1 MGYLLPQEG
10 PTGWLNAFALA
21 LRSPWLLFY
30 LILIYAIFCCSF
42 NSQIG
47 STAPGKVAFD
57 KRWIRARTGAC
68 TMSLSMEQV
77 ARLTKLSV
85 ESVFSQSDVK
95 KLLKASDKNKAR
107 ARTKVTA
114 QKPKQKRTPL
124 KETRKQAPLGIE
136 KKAQIAIPVS
146 IAKPE
151 KKPFWSFLSPRTKQS
166 KKVSL
171 LEVKSPK

>member
-1 MGYLLPQEG
+1 
-10 PTGWLNAFALA
+10 
-21 LRSPWLLFY
+21 
-30 LILIYAIFCCSF
+30 
-42 NSQIG
+42 
-47 STAPGKVAFD
+47 
-57 KRWIRARTGAC
+57 
-68 TMSLSMEQV
+68 MSLSMEQV

-85 ESVFSQSDVK
+85 ERIRAYASRQDLGTKVGSRRVFSQSDVK